1 MEESFEE
8 ICESFVLSGDET
20 EHEDCGSEE
29 EQSEN
34 TQKTGISQD
43 PSNFDFTVSLLID
56 GKLFSLQSGSSTMG
70 ICRKCS
76 KVYSIANRGSN
87 LTRHLVS

>member
-43 PSNFDFTVSLLID
+43 
-56 GKLFSLQSGSSTMG
+56 
-70 ICRKCS
+70 
-76 KVYSIANRGSN
+76 